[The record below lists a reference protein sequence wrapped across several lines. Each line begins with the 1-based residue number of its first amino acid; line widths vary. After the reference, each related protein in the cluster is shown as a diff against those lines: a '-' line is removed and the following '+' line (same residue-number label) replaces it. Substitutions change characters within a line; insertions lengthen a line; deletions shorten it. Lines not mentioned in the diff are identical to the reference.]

1 MVCVEFINETC
12 LELTE
17 KSLKHFRMARDRP
30 ALAEDTQPVC
40 QGFEAS
46 PANKAARPGGNLTH
60 EVKQAAI
67 FPAGGKPA
75 RYLRER
81 TRVEK

>member
-1 MVCVEFINETC
+1 
-12 LELTE
+12 
-17 KSLKHFRMARDRP
+17 MARDRP

-67 FPAGGKPA
+67 FTAGENLPATYENGHEWRSKILCVGHGEGRPI
-75 RYLRER
+75 
-81 TRVEK
+81 